1 MDNNI
6 KTNDP
11 QIIADEFNDFFSTI
25 GTNLSKH
32 MAQTTQE
39 SHRKFLNNTIL
50 TLFNFSLTSELDR
63 KKIVSAL

>member
-6 KTNDP
+6 KTDDP
-11 QIIADEFNDFFSTI
+11 QIIAEEFNDFFGTI

-39 SHRKFLNNTIL
+39 S
-50 TLFNFSLTSELDR
+50 
-63 KKIVSAL
+63 